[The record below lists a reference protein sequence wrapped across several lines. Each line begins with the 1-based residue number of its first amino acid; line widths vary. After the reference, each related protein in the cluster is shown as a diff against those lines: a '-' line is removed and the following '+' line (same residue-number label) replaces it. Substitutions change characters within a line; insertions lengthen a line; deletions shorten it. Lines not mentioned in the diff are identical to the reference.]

1 MSQNNQSDI
10 LKNISALLDEIFNH
24 ENICDRN
31 EISPTLMQ
39 LYTNIYEYVTMAA
52 FHNSHLSNRLGVNKR
67 QDVIGEG
74 VYLHLE
80 NYLRKKFDDISKV
93 WLQRQLDSGRRGIYK
108 IDVLAQRLWTEIVLK
123 PHFQKLIQVC
133 LTSININR
141 QSRLSSLDSKLI
153 KFILD
158 LYFDENSID
167 MMDDDIYMDSFEEK
181 FLDTTEDFY
190 CRKKLPVI
198 ESNDELLKYLKM
210 TVQNIDF
217 EINQARAYLPE
228 EKPTLRIF
236 TDLLKKKPFSNNI
249 LNIIVGKLQL
259 LVSDENNYQELTALF
274 EPIREL
280 IKLKNELSKLIETHI
295 YEKAMNTIE
304 SISDDLIN

>member
-1 MSQNNQSDI
+1 MSRFRRSLI
-10 LKNISALLDEIFNH
+10 
-24 ENICDRN
+24 
-31 EISPTLMQ
+31 
-39 LYTNIYEYVTMAA
+39 IY
-52 FHNSHLSNRLGVNKR
+52 
-67 QDVIGEG
+67 
-74 VYLHLE
+74 
-80 NYLRKKFDDISKV
+80 SKDV
-93 WLQRQLDSGRRGIYK
+93 WLQRQLDSGRRGVYK

-141 QSRLSSLDSKLI
+141 QSRLSSLDTKSI

-181 FLDTTEDFY
+181 FLDIAEDFY
-190 CRKKLPVI
+190 CRKKLPII
-198 ESNDELLKYLKM
+198 ESNDELLEYLKT

-249 LNIIVGKLQL
+249 LNVIVGKLQL

-280 IKLKNELSKLIETHI
+280 IKLKNELLKLIETHI

-304 SISDDLIN
+304 SINDDLINGYAKFINQNPVSKRISITMTLAEILARYCDSSLRKGNKAIKNDEWNEKLDNIMVIFQVPIILK